1 MRIDTLTIGQR
12 LALGFGLVLVLILAL
27 TGIGIHRV
35 MRIDDGL
42 STINQVNSVKQRY
55 AINFRGSVHDRA
67 IALRDVVL
75 SEDPA
80 VVEEANAMIDRLT
93 EDYAQSAAPLE
104 AMVADPATGDAEEA
118 AMLAAIQEVESRTLP
133 LIERTRALREAGALA
148 EARALVLGEAAPAFT
163 TWLARIN
170 ALIDLEEAKNAR
182 EAEAAA
188 ATANGFAAPS
198 SW

>member
-1 MRIDTLTIGQR
+1 
-12 LALGFGLVLVLILAL
+12 
-27 TGIGIHRV
+27 

-80 VVEEANAMIDRLT
+80 VVEEANATIDRLT
-93 EDYAQSAAPLE
+93 ADYARSASPLE

-118 AMLAAIQEVESRTLP
+118 TLLAAIQEVESRTLP
-133 LIERTRALREAGALA
+133 LIERTR
-148 EARALVLGEAAPAFT
+148 
-163 TWLARIN
+163 
-170 ALIDLEEAKNAR
+170 
-182 EAEAAA
+182 
-188 ATANGFAAPS
+188 
-198 SW
+198 